1 MGVNPGL
8 FISKTATMKKKT
20 LLFLSALLFF
30 TLFLKQAEAQIS
42 FSIKIIPPEPYYE
55 RPLPPS
61 VNHVWIDGEWVPE
74 GDHYRHKP
82 GYWTVPEKDHIWV
95 GGEWKLNP
103 DGSSYWQPG
112 YWKPIPHIGV
122 GNWMP
127 EPYYLRPPKPS
138 PRHLWVEGDWIWQN
152 NHYVYQTGYWVV
164 PDPNKYFVKGHWA
177 QWPDG
182 EWYWIRGYWKRIP
195 DNVYVSAPPPEPIYN
210 RPPAPSPRHVW
221 IDGEWVWNNNGFSWK
236 PGYWILRDPHRNW
249 VRGYWHQR
257 QDGGWY
263 WIGGHWDWI

>member
-30 TLFLKQAEAQIS
+30 TLLLKQAEAQIS

-95 GGEWKLNP
+95 RGEWKHNP
-103 DGSSYWQPG
+103 RRQFLLAARLLETDP
-112 YWKPIPHIGV
+112 
-122 GNWMP
+122 
-127 EPYYLRPPKPS
+127 PYR
-138 PRHLWVEGDWIWQN
+138 
-152 NHYVYQTGYWVV
+152 
-164 PDPNKYFVKGHWA
+164 
-177 QWPDG
+177 
-182 EWYWIRGYWKRIP
+182 RGKL
-195 DNVYVSAPPPEPIYN
+195 DAGTLL
-210 RPPAPSPRHVW
+210 PAPAQAITQAPL
-221 IDGEWVWNNNGFSWK
+221 GG
-236 PGYWILRDPHRNW
+236 
-249 VRGYWHQR
+249 RGL
-257 QDGGWY
+257 DMAE
-263 WIGGHWDWI
+263 